1 MRTFLTKVLALTS
14 SQETAPQSATI
25 YSSRID
31 GVPNE
36 LTGEIDVNGSPLT
49 IEPADWFVCFVPG
62 LQRQWWHRFAH
73 PKHKHVF
80 ALRMVDDDK
89 WLLVEPWWTRLM
101 VNVLTL
107 DEAIKFLRWGAAGNI
122 LRVRENIPGRGTQV
136 RGWANCTV
144 LVSFLLGRSYW
155 TWTPHGLY
163 QRLAADPDATPV
175 DLSQF
180 LSHHFEE
187 LAHRKAESALQPLPL
202 REAPLPLHEALTELG
217 NGIMNATMSPSAISL
232 YKAAVSESIRFRG
245 AAEAFWTF
253 GPERAVDRVCEVLK
267 HAKGRGEIGIGLDD
281 CAAASR
287 QFIAMLQGN
296 MQQEIIFG
304 LRASPSPSEVHGHV
318 LSVVSIF
325 LRGARAKKWRQLA
338 RIPND
343 PQSAG
348 PSKMLPAPALVS
360 TLATR

>member
-1 MRTFLTKVLALTS
+1 MRTLLTKVLAPTPSREL
-14 SQETAPQSATI
+14 APEGVTFDST
-25 YSSRID
+25 RID
-31 GVPNE
+31 GVPDE
-36 LTGEIDVNGSPLT
+36 LTSEIDVNGSPVT

-80 ALRMVDDDK
+80 ALRMVEDDK

-101 VNVLTL
+101 VNVLSL
-107 DEAIKFLRWGAAGNI
+107 DEAVKFLRWGAAGNI

-163 QRLAADPDATPV
+163 RRLAADPGAKPV

-180 LSHHFEE
+180 LSQHFED
-187 LAHRKAESALQPLPL
+187 LAHRKADSALQPLPL
-202 REAPLPLHEALTELG
+202 RDAPLPLHEALTELG

-232 YKAAVSESIRFRG
+232 YKAAISESIRFRG

-253 GPERAVDRVCEVLK
+253 GPERAVDRICEVLK

-281 CAAASR
+281 CAAAAR
-287 QFIAMLQGN
+287 QFVAMLQGN
-296 MQQEIIFG
+296 MHQEILFG
-304 LRASPSPSEVHGHV
+304 LRACPNPGEVHGHV
-318 LSVVSIF
+318 VSVVSVF
-325 LRGARAKKWRQLA
+325 LRGAGAKENMQPGRVSNDA
-338 RIPND
+338 R
-343 PQSAG
+343 SA
-348 PSKMLPAPALVS
+348 SRRETLSLPAPVMAP
-360 TLATR
+360 T